1 MPRLLV
7 VIATTRPGRVGAPV
21 GRWFTARAR
30 ALGAFDVEVV
40 DLADLALPF
49 YDEPHHPRL
58 RRYTRDH
65 TRRWSAR
72 VDAADAFVFVTA
84 EYNHAYPATLKN
96 ALDFLHHEWRDKP
109 LGFVSYGGVAAG
121 TRAVV
126 ALEPVVTALR
136 LRPVPDAVNLPFVT
150 ALIGEDGEL
159 HPGDISEQA
168 ARAMLDELARTE
180 AALRP
185 LRAAAAVAAA

>member
-7 VIATTRPGRVGAPV
+7 VIATTRPGRLGAPV
-21 GRWFTARAR
+21 GRWFAARAR
-30 ALGAFDVEVV
+30 DHGAFDVDVV
-40 DLADLALPF
+40 DLADLGLPF
-49 YDEPHHPRL
+49 FDEPHHPRL
-58 RRYTRDH
+58 RRYVHDH

-72 VDAADAFVFVTA
+72 VDAADAVAFVTA

-109 LGFVSYGGVAAG
+109 VGFVSYGGVAAG

-136 LRPVPDAVNLPFVT
+136 LRPVADAVNLPFVS
-150 ALIGEDGEL
+150 ALIGDGGEL
-159 HPGDISEQA
+159 APDDVSEQA

-185 LRAAAAVAAA
+185 LRVAAVAAA

>member
-7 VIATTRPGRVGAPV
+7 VIATTRPGRVGGPV

-30 ALGAFDVEVV
+30 DVGAFEVEVV

-126 ALEPVVTALR
+126 ALEPVATALR
-136 LRPVPDAVNLPFVT
+136 LRPVAEAVNLPFVT
-150 ALIGEDGEL
+150 ALLGEDGEL
-159 HPGDISEQA
+159 HPNDVSEQA

-185 LRAAAAVAAA
+185 LRAAAAAAAA